1 MKEKIE
7 ERIKKAEEELKEAR
21 KELKSYKESKYQV
34 VEFGTYNWYVINEDD
49 DTKTL
54 FMKDK
59 MSVHEINNFFD
70 EKYLDS
76 DNDVRFSFHDNK
88 WRDSIIRATL
98 NTKFLACWDRDE
110 LRPMTTYL
118 NGIETVDYV
127 RLITKE
133 EVEKLPEEIRKCSG
147 QYGYW
152 TITPNSDNAR
162 LVFYVHSDGRVNDFS
177 ANYSGRAVRPVMRVL
192 KSAIESV

>member
-7 ERIKKAEEELKEAR
+7 ERIKKAEEELKKAR
-21 KELKSYKESKYQV
+21 KELKKYKESEYPV
-34 VEFGTYNWYVINEDD
+34 VEFSNYDWYVIDEDN
-49 DTKTL
+49 DTTTL

-59 MSVHEINNFFD
+59 MSVDEINDFFD
-70 EKYLDS
+70 SEYLDG
-76 DNDVRFSFHDNK
+76 DKDVIFSLHDNK
-88 WRDSIIRATL
+88 WRDSIIRAVL
-98 NTKFLACWDRDE
+98 NTEFLSEFDRNK
-110 LRPMTTYL
+110 LRPMTTNL

-147 QYGYW
+147 DYGYW
-152 TITPNSDNAR
+152 TMSPYSDSSNG
-162 LVFYVHSDGRVNDFS
+162 VFAVHSSGYVGNPS
-177 ANYSGRAVRPVMRVL
+177 AYNTYRGVRPVIRVL

>member
-34 VEFGTYNWYVINEDD
+34 VEFGTYNWYVIDEDD

-59 MSVHEINNFFD
+59 MSSKEIEALFD
-70 EKYLDS
+70 DEFL
-76 DNDVRFSFHDNK
+76 DNDKDVIFSLYNNK

-147 QYGYW
+147 RYGYW
-152 TITPNSDNAR
+152 TLTPMSGNTYY
-162 LVFYVHSDGRVNDFS
+162 VFNVRSSGSVNDYF
-177 ANYSGRAVRPVMRVL
+177 ANITYGVRPVIQVL
-192 KSAIESV
+192 ESEL